1 MMEKANAQNLSA
13 ENPEDKKETVKKHK
27 IINKNVRSSHITSGG
42 GSQAGKYSE
51 LVVGKR
57 GLAALIKYEFLTS
70 AFCACPGA
78 AGIILR
84 KIFYRFLFKKIGKG
98 VVFGKNITI
107 RHPNKIIIGDN
118 VVIDENCMLDA
129 KGTTNKGIEI
139 KNSCYIGRNTIL
151 SCKNGDIILEENVNI
166 GFNCEIQSSSH
177 VSIDKNTLIAA
188 YVYIIAGDHLL
199 NIEGQ
204 SASSAHGS
212 SKGIVIGEN
221 CWLGAK
227 ATVFDGVEIGHD
239 TVIGASA
246 LVNNNIPPFSIA
258 VGIPAK
264 VIKNRLE
271 EKKEANNTSEI

>member
-1 MMEKANAQNLSA
+1 MKKTNMQDLSV
-13 ENPEDKKETVKKHK
+13 ENPEDKKEIAKKHK
-27 IINKNVRSSHITSGG
+27 IINRNVRSSHITSGG
-42 GSQAGKYSE
+42 GSQTGRYSDM
-51 LVVGKR
+51 VVGKK
-57 GLAALIKYEFLTS
+57 GIAALIKYEFLTS
-70 AFCACPGA
+70 TFSGCPGA

-98 VVFGKNITI
+98 VVFGKNITL

-129 KGTTNKGIEI
+129 KGSSNKGIEI
-139 KNSCYIGRNTIL
+139 KNNGYIGRNTIL
-151 SCKNGDIILEENVNI
+151 SCKDGDIILEENVNI

-177 VSIDKNTLIAA
+177 VSIGKNALIAA

-227 ATVFDGVEIGHD
+227 ATIFDGVEIGHD

-246 LVNNNIPPFSIA
+246 LVNNDIPSFSIA